1 MSSLPL
7 RDLRVKF
14 LTRANQAT
22 RLPLALGW
30 LCVWTLLLL
39 TLSPLA
45 AQTTLYWDTNGSTTG
60 AGSSPSGTWST
71 SSSDKNWSTSADGNV
86 TTKAWSAGA
95 IAVFSAGTN
104 GTGSY
109 TVTLSGTQSA
119 AGLNVQEGSPT
130 LSGGTLSL
138 TGSAPTITVASGLTA
153 TITSQIAGTSGFTK
167 AGTGT
172 LILSNTANA
181 YTGATTVSAG
191 TLQLASGNV
200 IPDTSA
206 LTVASGATFDLN
218 WGNNETV
225 GSIAGAGTINFRG
238 NTFTFGDSTSTT
250 FSGTLTDNGAYGT
263 LVKQGTGKTVLSG
276 SNSYSGLTYINGG
289 TLVAANSNALG
300 SSTYGNV
307 IASGAALQLQGGI
320 TLTEGSFSL
329 SGTGADG
336 SGALGNVS
344 GNNTLNASLNFGGNT
359 TVSSASGTLVLSGQ
373 VDLGSGN
380 AVTVS
385 GSGDTN
391 FSGSINNSGGFVKSG
406 TGTLTLS
413 GSSANSFSGGLTI
426 NSGTV
431 VLAKSAG
438 TNAVGGAAITI
449 GDGTGAIGSAILS
462 LASSNQIADYAPTLT
477 IKSDGKFAL
486 NNFSESINT
495 LTGTGLIDLGSS
507 GYLGVGVNSG
517 SSTFGGSIAGTGTLA
532 KLGSGTLTFDSSLNF
547 SGTLLLSGGTL
558 ALNGNTLNLGTLH
571 ITGNTVIDFGNSSA
585 SLLNVTSLIIDA
597 GVTLSVTGWANAV
610 DYFYAQNWSGAV
622 QDTSGIAPVNQVGF
636 SGYNNSS
643 TQWLSYGNQI
653 TPLTPAPEPS
663 TYGVLLTGFAAAIA
677 FWRRRNRSPRGVRSE

>member
-1 MSSLPL
+1 MNPPL
-7 RDLRVKF
+7 RLPPKF
-14 LTRANQAT
+14 GSGRIW
-22 RLPLALGW
+22 PLGW
-30 LCVWTLLLL
+30 LCAWTLLLL
-39 TLSPLA
+39 ALPPAA
-45 AQTTLYWDTNGSTTG
+45 AQTTLYWDTNGST
-60 AGSSPSGTWST
+60 AGTSASPSGTWSA

-86 TTKAWSAGA
+86 ATTAWTAGA
-95 IAVFSAGTN
+95 LAVFSAGTN

-109 TVTLSGTQSA
+109 TVTLSGTQGA
-119 AGLNVQEGSPT
+119 AGLNIAEGTST
-130 LSGGTLSL
+130 FSGGILSL
-138 TGSAPTITVASGLTA
+138 TGSTPTITVASGLTA
-153 TITSQIAGTSGFTK
+153 TIASQITGSSGFTK
-167 AGTGT
+167 AGAGT
-172 LILSNTANA
+172 LILSSTANA
-181 YTGATTVSAG
+181 YTGATAVSAG

-218 WGNNETV
+218 WGNNEAV

-238 NTFTFGDSTSTT
+238 NTFTFGGDNTSTT

-276 SNSYSGLTYINGG
+276 SNSYSGLTTINAG

-336 SGALGNVS
+336 TGALRNVS
-344 GNNTLNASLNFGGNT
+344 GDNTLNATLNFGGST
-359 TVSSASGTLVLSGQ
+359 TVSSASGNFVLSGQ

-380 AVTVS
+380 TVTVS
-385 GSGDTN
+385 GGGSTT
-391 FSGSINNSGGFVKSG
+391 FSGAINNSGGFTKVDS
-406 TGTLTLS
+406 GTLTFS
-413 GSSANSFSGGLTI
+413 GSSANSFSGALAI
-426 NSGTV
+426 NAGTV

-438 TNAVGGAAITI
+438 ANAVAGSAITI
-449 GDGTGAIGSAILS
+449 GDGTGAVGSAILS

-477 IKSDGKFAL
+477 IKSDGKFAV

-495 LTGTGLIDLGSS
+495 LAGTGIIDLGSS

-532 KLGSGTLTFDSSLNF
+532 KLGSGTLTFDSSLSF

-558 ALNGNTLNLGTLH
+558 ALNGNTLTLGTLH

-585 SLLNVTSLIIDA
+585 SLLNVTSFIIDSGA
-597 GVTLSVTGWANAV
+597 TLSVTGWANAV
-610 DYFYAQNWSGAV
+610 DYFYAQNWAGSV
-622 QDTSGIAPVNQVGF
+622 HDTSSIAPVNQVGF
-636 SGYNNSS
+636 SGYSNNS

-653 TPLTPAPEPS
+653 TPFTPAPEPA
-663 TYGVLLTGFAAAIA
+663 TYGALLTGFAAAIA
-677 FWRRRNRSPRGVRSE
+677 FWRRGRKN